1 MVAETSNTSWASAIP
16 QAQGLYKPEYEKDAC
31 GVGFIV
37 HVKGDRS
44 HKIVSDANDVLCN
57 MTHRGASGA
66 DIRDGDGSGI
76 LTAIPHQFFV
86 NETSR
91 ELGITLPEE
100 GRYAVGNLFMKDVEE
115 CQHIFEKLADAL
127 DLKILGW
134 RQVPVDST
142 ILGPSAKSKE
152 PAIFQPFIM
161 LKNSSE
167 FDEAYFELVL
177 HLFVVQQDHRL
188 QGSVDYKAS
197 VLVLL

>member
-76 LTAIPHQFFV
+76 LTGKCI
-86 NETSR
+86 NM
-91 ELGITLPEE
+91 
-100 GRYAVGNLFMKDVEE
+100 Y
-115 CQHIFEKLADAL
+115 
-127 DLKILGW
+127 
-134 RQVPVDST
+134 
-142 ILGPSAKSKE
+142 
-152 PAIFQPFIM
+152 
-161 LKNSSE
+161 
-167 FDEAYFELVL
+167 
-177 HLFVVQQDHRL
+177 RL
-188 QGSVDYKAS
+188 TTH
-197 VLVLL
+197 